1 MKNIRISIIAMFTV
15 ALLLS
20 ACSAEKSDADAE
32 VAAEIMIP
40 SRIDVNTET
49 ELSVK
54 VVQGSTAV
62 DDANDVQ
69 FEIWTANSDDSELI
83 TAKHSKDGKYAIHIS
98 FADEGLYYVQTH
110 ITARGTHIMPTKAF
124 IVGTATKEQLNE
136 LEKYNQQQD
145 TPNIPNGE
153 HSHH

>member
-1 MKNIRISIIAMFTV
+1 MRNIRISIIAMFTV
-15 ALLLS
+15 AQLLS
-20 ACSAEKSDADAE
+20 ACSAEKSDAEGE

-40 SRIDVNTET
+40 GRIDVNTEK

-62 DDANDVQ
+62 EDANDVQ
-69 FEIWTANSDDSELI
+69 FEIWTADSEDSELI
-83 TAKHSKDGKYAIHIS
+83 TAKHNKDGRYTIHTS
-98 FADEGLYYVQTH
+98 FEDEGLYYVQTH

-124 IVGTATKEQLNE
+124 IVGTATEEQLNE
-136 LEKYNQQQD
+136 LEKYNQQQE
-145 TPNIPNGE
+145 TPNIPDGD